1 MKTMQFDHEIL
12 KDLIAEEGIARE
24 RIEIESV
31 WEWDV
36 GERLGHYIMVE
47 TLSDGITYSH
57 SILRERYEDRVKERR
72 DNKLKQLGI

>member
-1 MKTMQFDHEIL
+1 MEYNHDIL
-12 KDLIAEEGIARE
+12 KDLIAEEGIARD

-47 TLSDGITYSH
+47 TVSDGITNPFSH
-57 SILRERYEDRVKERR
+57 SILRERYENRVKERR